1 MPTSIFN
8 IRFAIPTIFD
18 SSAASGSPA
27 GPKPAGSPAAGAG
40 VGAVTPAQVT
50 GAPIMTS
57 LLSGKDVQPKSPGNH
72 EDEEDDGESNNMFYD
87 IFYQGVEGGSLT
99 QCLI

>member
-1 MPTSIFN
+1 MKIPTSISN
-8 IRFAIPTIFD
+8 VRFAIPTIFD

-27 GPKPAGSPAAGAG
+27 APKPAGSPAAGAG
-40 VGAVTPAQVT
+40 VVTSTGGVTPAQVT

-72 EDEEDDGESNNMFYD
+72 EDEDEDGESNNMLKLF
-87 IFYQGVEGGSLT
+87 F
-99 QCLI
+99 